1 MTNERA
7 RGRPSSPSSTRIWQ
21 TEVQAGVR
29 LRLDL
34 DTTALC
40 TVFLAKTDIGTLIR
54 EALHEYAVSHELDSS
69 KQDVQQDILQKAEA
83 FHTRGLAMTL
93 DDYLS
98 GKTPQDKLSE
108 VTPESK
114 PLVTRV
120 NKPAH
125 PKEKEKLSNEMPN
138 VAAGPTPTAAKVLD
152 FGSHDKSQQDKD
164 LDSSKIGK
172 TDSANDQKSY
182 AQVLLERYSSDE
194 DAY

>member
-7 RGRPSSPSSTRIWQ
+7 RGRPSSPTSTRIWQ

-34 DTTALC
+34 DMTALC
-40 TVFLAKTDIGTLIR
+40 TVFLAKSDIGTLIR
-54 EALHEYAVSHELDSS
+54 EALHEYAVSHQLDSS

-83 FHTRGLAMTL
+83 FRTLGLAMTL

-98 GKTPQDKLSE
+98 GKTPQEKLSE
-108 VTPESK
+108 VALESK
-114 PLVTRV
+114 PLVARV
-120 NKPAH
+120 KKQARAKEIKP
-125 PKEKEKLSNEMPN
+125 LVNEMPN
-138 VAAGPTPTAAKVLD
+138 VAASPKPIAAKLLD
-152 FGSHDKSQQDKD
+152 FGSHDKSQADKD

-172 TDSANDQKSY
+172 TDSANDQKSF

-194 DAY
+194 GTY

>member
-1 MTNERA
+1 MTNERT

-40 TVFLAKTDIGTLIR
+40 TVFLAKSDIGTLIR
-54 EALHEYAVSHELDSS
+54 EALHEYAVNHQLDSS
-69 KQDVQQDILQKAEA
+69 KQDVQQDILRKAEA
-83 FHTRGLAMTL
+83 FHTLGLAMTL

-120 NKPAH
+120 KKPAH

-152 FGSHDKSQQDKD
+152 FGSQEKPMVE
-164 LDSSKIGK
+164 
-172 TDSANDQKSY
+172 TDSASKQKSF
-182 AQVLLERYSSDE
+182 AEVLLERYSKDE
-194 DAY
+194 DSY